1 MFLLIFTML
10 DTYKF
15 ALNQYKKGN
24 DFLKLYVLGLYNEF
38 SAEKSKHWG
47 NYYTWKVPKQFRKT

>member
-1 MFLLIFTML
+1 ML